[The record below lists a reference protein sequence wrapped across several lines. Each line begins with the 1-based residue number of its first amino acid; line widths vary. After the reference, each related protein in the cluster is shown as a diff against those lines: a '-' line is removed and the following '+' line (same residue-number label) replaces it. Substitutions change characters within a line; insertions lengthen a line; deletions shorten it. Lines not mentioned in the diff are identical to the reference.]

1 MDIVI
6 RDLDAA
12 VGAKLTQI
20 AKKQGVSREEFLRK
34 SLESLAIAGDL
45 KQLDYK
51 YEALVKDI
59 AVVIEDNTSILQ
71 ECYNVINELKEG
83 QVL

>member
-12 VGAKLTQI
+12 VGAKLTQM

-34 SLESLAIAGDL
+34 YLESLAIAGDL

-71 ECYNVINELKEG
+71 ECYNLINELKEG
-83 QVL
+83 

>member
-12 VGAKLTQI
+12 VGAKLTQM
-20 AKKQGVSREEFLRK
+20 AKKQGEEFLRK

-45 KQLDYK
+45 KQLDFK

>member
-12 VGAKLTQI
+12 VGAKLTQM

-34 SLESLAIAGDL
+34 SLAIAGDL
-45 KQLDYK
+45 KQLDFK